1 MVRRMLYTSLCDT
14 MTQDL
19 KILDDIAD
27 NIRESRAVMDEL
39 SILGVSLGMSQK
51 QIDAEVREAIM
62 AHMDKV
68 IEKRM
73 QKILG

>member
-1 MVRRMLYTSLCDT
+1 
-14 MTQDL
+14 MTEDL

-51 QIDAEVREAIM
+51 QIDEEVREAIM

>member
-1 MVRRMLYTSLCDT
+1 
-14 MTQDL
+14 MTEDL

-27 NIRESRAVMDEL
+27 NIRESRAVMNDL
-39 SILGVSLGMSQK
+39 SIYGVSLGMSQE

-62 AHMDKV
+62 SHVDKV
-68 IEKRM
+68 LEKRI

>member
-1 MVRRMLYTSLCDT
+1 MSE
-14 MTQDL
+14 DL
-19 KILDDIAD
+19 RILDDIAD
-27 NIRESRAVMDEL
+27 NIRQSRAVMDEL

-51 QIDAEVREAIM
+51 QIDEEVREAIM
-62 AHMDKV
+62 VHMDKV

>member
-1 MVRRMLYTSLCDT
+1 
-14 MTQDL
+14 MTEDL

>member
-1 MVRRMLYTSLCDT
+1 
-14 MTQDL
+14 MTEDL

-51 QIDAEVREAIM
+51 QIDEEVREAIM
-62 AHMDKV
+62 VHMDKV

>member
-1 MVRRMLYTSLCDT
+1 

>member
-1 MVRRMLYTSLCDT
+1 MVE
-14 MTQDL
+14 DL
-19 KILDDIAD
+19 RILDNIAD
-27 NIRESRAVMDEL
+27 NIRQSRAVMDEL
-39 SILGVSLGMSQK
+39 SILGVSLGMSQEK
-51 QIDAEVREAIM
+51 IDEEVKEAIM

>member
-1 MVRRMLYTSLCDT
+1 MA
-14 MTQDL
+14 QDL

-39 SILGVSLGMSQK
+39 SIYGVSLGMSQK
-51 QIDAEVREAIM
+51 QIDEEVREAIM

>member
-62 AHMDKV
+62 ARMDKV

>member
-1 MVRRMLYTSLCDT
+1 MSE
-14 MTQDL
+14 DL
-19 KILDDIAD
+19 RILDDIAD
-27 NIRESRAVMDEL
+27 NIRQSRAVMDEL

-51 QIDAEVREAIM
+51 QIDEEVREAIM